1 MPRDFDEKRDFFRV
15 DVDTEIRISVDGKEE
30 LLGQVKN
37 LSGRGMMF
45 ISETEL
51 EKESIVEVQIN
62 PQTVIAPP
70 LHANVRVVRV
80 VKQRRG
86 SGYETGAVI
95 QEMLDE

>member
-15 DVDTEIRISVDGKEE
+15 DVDTEIRVSVDDKEE

-45 ISETEL
+45 ISEREL

-62 PQTVIAPP
+62 PQTAITPP
-70 LHANVRVVRV
+70 LHANVRIVRV